1 MFDEL
6 EKRLNYEFKDKS
18 LLATAFTHSSYAY
31 THHIESNERLEF
43 LGDSLLNYV
52 VTDFLFRNYHENEG
66 VLSKIKASLVSAENL
81 SEIIKKMDVLKFLK
95 SENFNPSNSM
105 NVECDLFEAIVGAM
119 YLDSDFE
126 NAKKFIYEHL
136 SLSKQQVEIV
146 MKNFVDYKTKLQELV
161 QKGGKNTIEYIL
173 IEKSGKAHNPCFT
186 ILLKIDGKEICTN
199 SAKSKRQAESLCAKQ
214 AYEKLSKN

>member
-1 MFDEL
+1 MFDDL
-6 EKRLNYEFKDKS
+6 ERCLNYIFKDKS
-18 LLATAFTHSSYAY
+18 LLATAFTHSSSAY
-31 THHIESNERLEF
+31 IHHIESNERLEF

-52 VTDFLFRNYHENEG
+52 VTDYLFRNYKENEG
-66 VLSKIKASLVSAENL
+66 FLSKIKANLVSAENL
-81 SEIIKKMDVLKFLK
+81 STIIKKMNVLQFLK

-119 YLDSDFE
+119 YLDSSFE
-126 NAKKFIYEHL
+126 QAKKFIYEHL
-136 SLSKQQVEIV
+136 NLSKQQIEIV

-173 IEKSGKAHNPCFT
+173 IEKSGKAHEPYFT

-199 SAKSKRQAESLCAKQ
+199 SAKSKRLAESLCAKQ
-214 AYEKLSKN
+214 AFEELSKN